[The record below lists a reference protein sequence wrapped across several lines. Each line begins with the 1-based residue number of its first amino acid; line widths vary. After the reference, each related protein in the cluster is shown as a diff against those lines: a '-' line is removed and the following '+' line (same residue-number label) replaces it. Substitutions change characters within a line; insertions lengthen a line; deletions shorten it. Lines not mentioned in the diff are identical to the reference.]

1 MKEFKLHYKE
11 GFTELDYLEQIYA
24 KVKLKEKVKFNGKA
38 YTRITPKNNK
48 YYKYPYHFELTVKNI
63 YDGNMTIVDKDGEEV
78 TLICD
83 YKLVIE
89 Q

>member
-1 MKEFKLHYKE
+1 M
-11 GFTELDYLEQIYA
+11 
-24 KVKLKEKVKFNGKA
+24 KEKVKFNGKA
-38 YTRITPKNNK
+38 YTRITPKNTK

-63 YDGNMTIVDKDGEEV
+63 YGGNMTIVDKDEEEV

-89 Q
+89 QKED